1 LRQSLI
7 VALAKVSFKSKSKVS
22 ALSLLLLA
30 SVMII
35 GLPTQSLTV

>member
-7 VALAKVSFKSKSKVS
+7 VGLAKVSFKSKSKVL